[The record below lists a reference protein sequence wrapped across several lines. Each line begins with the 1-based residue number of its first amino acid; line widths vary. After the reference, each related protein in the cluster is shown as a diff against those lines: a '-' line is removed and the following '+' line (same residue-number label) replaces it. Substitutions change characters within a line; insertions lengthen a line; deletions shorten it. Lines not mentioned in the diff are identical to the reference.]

1 MACFPS
7 KSDMT
12 IISRIFILIVLP
24 LLLIGCKEKQSYS
37 YYMRH
42 PLELKNEITECQSI
56 LEKTKEQA
64 AKCEIIMYA
73 AMNITALVNQQQQD
87 PEKFGQRILEAQEN
101 YAKFKLTE
109 KQARTG
115 LDELKNKN
123 ASPAELRT
131 AQDDFYKAK
140 KASVDQLQEIKV
152 MLAVVGLGSPE

>member
-1 MACFPS
+1 MACFLS

-12 IISRIFILIVLP
+12 IIYRIFILIVLP

-42 PLELKNEITECQSI
+42 PLELKGEITECQSI

-73 AMNITALVNQQQQD
+73 AMNITALVNLQQQD

-101 YAKFKLTE
+101 YAKLKLTE
-109 KQARTG
+109 RQARNS

-123 ASPAELRT
+123 APPAELRT

-140 KASVDQLQEIKV
+140 KASADQLQEVKV